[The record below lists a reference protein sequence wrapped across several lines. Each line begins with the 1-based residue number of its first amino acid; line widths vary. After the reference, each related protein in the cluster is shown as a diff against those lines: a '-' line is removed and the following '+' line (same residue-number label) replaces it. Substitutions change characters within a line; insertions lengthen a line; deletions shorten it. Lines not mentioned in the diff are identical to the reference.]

1 MLRISMTSELDG
13 TTVTIEGRVVGPWVD
28 ELHACWRRLL
38 SSTSGPICVQ
48 LDGVTF
54 IDDVGKAVLRAM
66 HIDGAILTANTVMMR
81 AVIDAIVGHR

>member
-1 MLRISMTSELDG
+1 MTTEPDG

-28 ELHACWRRLL
+28 ELHTCWRRQLA
-38 SSTSGPICVQ
+38 SSSGPIRVE

-66 HIDGAILTANTVMMR
+66 HIDGAMLTANTVMMR
-81 AVIDAIVGHR
+81 AVIDAIVGRR